1 MISSFGKRSYKNRI
15 SDQGKTKSGCLFH
28 DYREYGL
35 RAKVYFYTL
44 YRKVNV
50 I

>member
-1 MISSFGKRSYKNRI
+1 MISSFGKRSYKNKI
-15 SDQGKTKSGCLFH
+15 SDQGKSGCLFH

-44 YRKVNV
+44 YRKET
-50 I
+50 